1 MAKGIDARTS
11 LLLGDDKLEA
21 LQSSVV
27 AVFGLGGV
35 GGTAFEALARSG
47 VRKIYAIDCD
57 VVEPSNLNRQI
68 LFTAGD
74 IGEGKAEAA
83 KRRASSIRDDVE
95 VVAESYEVGEDTIS
109 EHDYSDVSLFID
121 AVDDVKAKIAIMW
134 LALSKGVPVISSLG
148 MGNRLDPSKVYLTTL
163 DKTEGDPLA
172 RKVRSEC
179 RKKGLDLS
187 KILCVV
193 SGETPLRKLPEPAS
207 MMMAPSEAGLLIASA
222 AVSILSNR
230 AVK

>member
-1 MAKGIDARTS
+1 
-11 LLLGDDKLEA
+11 
-21 LQSSVV
+21 
-27 AVFGLGGV
+27 
-35 GGTAFEALARSG
+35 
-47 VRKIYAIDCD
+47 
-57 VVEPSNLNRQI
+57 
-68 LFTAGD
+68 
-74 IGEGKAEAA
+74 
-83 KRRASSIRDDVE
+83 
-95 VVAESYEVGEDTIS
+95 
-109 EHDYSDVSLFID
+109 
-121 AVDDVKAKIAIMW
+121 
-134 LALSKGVPVISSLG
+134 

-207 MMMAPSEAGLLIASA
+207 MMMVPSEAGLLIASA